1 MAGIDKTSYIFKW
14 LSETEVP
21 SGLHT
26 KRTPDDFNG
35 TRAPIRECNAPEE
48 VQDQNKTSHKLIQ
61 QQRSENTHAN
71 PLQPPYSDQVD
82 HGLNTF
88 RARNPHDSP
97 NARFYHTPDVY
108 DRGGNRTTSIC
119 QGNLLGIQG
128 NSVQKSRRVISDDE
142 VVLHSPV
149 TEKVQGLTLELGSKT
164 ANTKRRRIVEK
175 KYERKSRAK
184 TRPDRYQPK
193 ATTIPQRIASTSRQ
207 RNNKPRRKRRRHTQ
221 ISEDFNAANVTTDRL
236 TVQPGHRMGIFGKGR
251 TSTPLKPRDLP
262 DLTFSEMNFLHKRGH
277 QNDHRDKQA
286 TEERYLKPSP
296 AERSYRKISQY
307 FSTAVRPVDT
317 QAARQKNCKENG
329 QEIHCHKIATSG
341 IHRPQIMTTSPLSR
355 KSNLVKSNNYSRL
368 LPDRTT
374 NTNTRCSQKMS
385 MDPDSSV
392 ICPYPDREAAAHSQE
407 LDPSLLTYVTGIL
420 LNESNPRNDERYAV
434 AEDKKAYYNLEDL
447 KKLSEHRE
455 HLQSLQDDTSGT
467 EKLVVD
473 LGNRQYS
480 MNTRSKHHPGNY
492 RSTHPNHAEL
502 LSRGHPQNN
511 LSHERSTEFSVH
523 VSPTNR
529 SASQVM
535 LAEKITGKSPW
546 SVGEG
551 ELPFDHCK
559 PPATYYISNSDAKEV
574 GDREI
579 EKGDECFS
587 QHQGPT
593 GSLDLQTEYAI
604 SASIPSVDDILFNL
618 YGNSHTVEEILDVK
632 NEEFDKWEFQ
642 DELPGFLTLSPGSR
656 AGVAHGSHDKFLSD
670 IPFAQPILGSTFRG
684 AISKEPRYFLP
695 EVSRPYTSQLPTWD
709 SSFPLAA
716 DSLHKSPHMQDLA
729 TQHSALLEQTH
740 HSSSLKNTTER
751 DCGPPA
757 FWRQNRLY

>member
-26 KRTPDDFNG
+26 KRTSDDFNG

-48 VQDQNKTSHKLIQ
+48 VQNQNKTSHKLIQ

-108 DRGGNRTTSIC
+108 DRGGNRTTSSC

-251 TSTPLKPRDLP
+251 TSTPVKPRDLP

-277 QNDHRDKQA
+277 RDDHRDKQA
-286 TEERYLKPSP
+286 TEERYLQPSP

-329 QEIHCHKIATSG
+329 QEIHCHEIATSG

-618 YGNSHTVEEILDVK
+618 YGNSHTVEEILDMK

-670 IPFAQPILGSTFRG
+670 IPFAQPILGSTLRG
-684 AISKEPRYFLP
+684 AISKEPLYFLP